1 MRGFPLFSSCFPCYA
16 AERSTWA
23 VPAWA
28 TLPGDAGERWR
39 AHRLAVLWRCPWAP
53 AVPRGTETPWGW
65 QGTEAAYLRNHCCA
79 CSAGGAAESRDARHS
94 SKTSMGTHITSWMC
108 LKAPPVPTPR
118 ITQNCCQLPEMCAW
132 TGLRVFKWIKNN
144 YLCSTNRIASASEQM
159 GICNKLWQSRVP
171 SRAGTSSAPH
181 EAVCAPWSC
190 LVPCTSPSCPIP
202 CTCQRLQVIGEWH
215 KAAWLHGMAGTCL
228 PSPCSITA
236 GCYCT
241 PTGS

>member
-1 MRGFPLFSSCFPCYA
+1 MLLKGLHGLSLHGQPSLGMQVSDGEPTGLQCCGDVPGHQQSPGAQKHLGAGREQRLPTL
-16 AERSTWA
+16 ETTA
-23 VPAWA
+23 VPALQEVLLKA
-28 TLPGDAGERWR
+28 EMQDTPPKPAQGHTS
-39 AHRLAVLWRCPWAP
+39 HR
-53 AVPRGTETPWGW
+53 G
-65 QGTEAAYLRNHCCA
+65 CA
-79 CSAGGAAESRDARHS
+79 CKH
-94 SKTSMGTHITSWMC
+94 
-108 LKAPPVPTPR
+108 LPVPMPC

-202 CTCQRLQVIGEWH
+202 CTCQRLQVTGEWH

>member
-1 MRGFPLFSSCFPCYA
+1 MLLKGLHGLSLHGQPSLGMQVSDGDWTSLQCCRDVPAHRQSPGAQKHPRACREQRLPTL
-16 AERSTWA
+16 ETTA
-23 VPAWA
+23 VPALQEVLLKA
-28 TLPGDAGERWR
+28 ERCKTLLQKQHGDAHHIVDVLESTSRPHT
-39 AHRLAVLWRCPWAP
+39 AHHAELLP
-53 AVPRGTETPWGW
+53 AS
-65 QGTEAAYLRNHCCA
+65 RNA
-79 CSAGGAAESRDARHS
+79 
-94 SKTSMGTHITSWMC
+94 
-108 LKAPPVPTPR
+108 
-118 ITQNCCQLPEMCAW
+118 CAW

-171 SRAGTSSAPH
+171 SHAGTSSAPH